1 MGRKFM
7 FDFKKQIASRQ
18 IQNNI
23 GELMSYKNK
32 IQLSE
37 FGEYKNDIDITD
49 ITRIANLLF
58 EIGKQP
64 LNDFN
69 NKVELTLKERRK
81 KLKTI
86 GTEEQL
92 LSVIFSIVSDELL
105 FHNVLEAILKN
116 YLSDPYSFFL
126 PEAVTDAE
134 KYIFENQNYI
144 EDGIKLILSQSTQF
158 NSEDEFLDYLRN
170 ANILTLYKF
179 TVARSICGQIFI
191 NINEHDKDNATHYLL
206 QDIFNAYATPF
217 YDELVYVIDNS
228 ETSIKKLF

>member
-1 MGRKFM
+1 M

-92 LSVIFSIVSDELL
+92 LSVIFSIVSELSPEL
-105 FHNVLEAILKN
+105 FFIALPIKPTDKPASTVIL
-116 YLSDPYSFFL
+116 L
-126 PEAVTDAE
+126 
-134 KYIFENQNYI
+134 
-144 EDGIKLILSQSTQF
+144 GF
-158 NSEDEFLDYLRN
+158 NPL
-170 ANILTLYKF
+170 
-179 TVARSICGQIFI
+179 
-191 NINEHDKDNATHYLL
+191 
-206 QDIFNAYATPF
+206 
-217 YDELVYVIDNS
+217 
-228 ETSIKKLF
+228 

>member
-1 MGRKFM
+1 MS
-7 FDFKKQIASRQ
+7 DFKKQIASRQ

-105 FHNVLEAILKN
+105 FV
-116 YLSDPYSFFL
+116 S
-126 PEAVTDAE
+126 
-134 KYIFENQNYI
+134 
-144 EDGIKLILSQSTQF
+144 GW
-158 NSEDEFLDYLRN
+158 
-170 ANILTLYKF
+170 
-179 TVARSICGQIFI
+179 RSNLLVCG
-191 NINEHDKDNATHYLL
+191 L
-206 QDIFNAYATPF
+206 
-217 YDELVYVIDNS
+217 
-228 ETSIKKLF
+228 